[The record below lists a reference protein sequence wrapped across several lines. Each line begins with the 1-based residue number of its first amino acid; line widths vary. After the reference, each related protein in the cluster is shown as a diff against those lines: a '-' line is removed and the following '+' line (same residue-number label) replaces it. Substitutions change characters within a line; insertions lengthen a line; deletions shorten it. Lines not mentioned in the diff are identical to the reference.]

1 MAATIMHSISSLV
14 TNLKHDFPD
23 YIFVP
28 GDDFLWSPEK
38 KTISYVFD
46 SDDHGSLLHELAHA
60 ILGHAAYNRD
70 IELLELERAAW
81 QHATDH
87 LAHTYGIIISPDQ
100 VEDSLDT
107 YRDWLHARSTCPACR
122 ATGLQTKKNEYK
134 CIACHEKWRV
144 NDARLCALRR
154 YRLHNKTSTS

>member
-1 MAATIMHSISSLV
+1 MRSTSSLIA
-14 TNLKHDFPD
+14 NLKHDFPA
-23 YIFVP
+23 YIFVS
-28 GDDFLWSPEK
+28 GEDFLWSPET
-38 KTISYVFD
+38 KTITYIAD
-46 SDDHGSLLHELAHA
+46 SDDQASLLHELAHA

-70 IELLELERAAW
+70 IELLELERSAW
-81 QHATDH
+81 QYATDH
-87 LAHTYGIIISPDQ
+87 LADTYTTVIPSNQ

-107 YRDWLHARSTCPACR
+107 YRDWLHARSTCPACG
-122 ATGLQTKKNEYK
+122 ATGLQIKKNEYK